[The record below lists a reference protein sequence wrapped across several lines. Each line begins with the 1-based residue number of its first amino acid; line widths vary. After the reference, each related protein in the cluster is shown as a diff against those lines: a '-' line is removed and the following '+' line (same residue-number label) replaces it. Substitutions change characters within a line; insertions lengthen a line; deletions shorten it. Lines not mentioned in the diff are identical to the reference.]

1 MTVRGWCRTVRA
13 GVFAAACVLLAALG
27 HATMS
32 GTSVPWWAMAA
43 GATGTG
49 AVGWLLAGRER
60 GRTLIVA
67 VVTAAQAVLHETFS
81 LAQTL
86 ASTSTSDPTALPHT
100 TGVPTGTS
108 AMDMG
113 SMGSMHMGPMHMGTM
128 HMGPMHMG
136 SMHMGSMGSM
146 GMGSMGG
153 TDLGSTAHAVHGM
166 GGLDHLHG
174 GMHGMHG
181 MADMSGAA
189 SAGMFAAHL
198 LAAALCGL
206 WLAYGE
212 RAVFRVLRAA
222 AAWLAAPLRLLLA
235 PPTPFRR
242 PPVHRCRDAACPT
255 PVRLLLC
262 CSLTFRGPPA
272 GTAVV

>member
-32 GTSVPWWAMAA
+32 GTAVPWWAMAA
-43 GATGTG
+43 GAAGTG
-49 AVGWLLAGRER
+49 AAGWLLAGRER

-67 VVTAAQAVLHETFS
+67 VVTAAQAVLHESFS
-81 LAQTL
+81 LAQRL
-86 ASTSTSDPTALPHT
+86 ASASVSDPAGLPHAGASTS
-100 TGVPTGTS
+100 TS

-113 SMGSMHMGPMHMGTM
+113 SMGSMD
-128 HMGPMHMG
+128 MG
-136 SMHMGSMGSM
+136 SMD
-146 GMGSMGG
+146 MGSMGG
-153 TDLGSTAHAVHGM
+153 MDLGSTAHTMHGM
-166 GGLDHLHG
+166 GGLDHMN
-174 GMHGMHG
+174 GMHD
-181 MADMSGAA
+181 MAGMSGAA

-235 PPTPFRR
+235 LPTPFRR
-242 PPVHRCRDAACPT
+242 PSVHRCRDAACPA

-262 CSLTFRGPPA
+262 CSLTFRGPPVGA
-272 GTAVV
+272 AVV

>member
-1 MTVRGWCRTVRA
+1 MTVRGWCRAARA

-32 GTSVPWWAMAA
+32 ATAVPWWAMAA
-43 GATGTG
+43 GAAGTG
-49 AVGWLLAGRER
+49 AAGWLLAGRER
-60 GRTLIVA
+60 GRTVIVA

-81 LAQTL
+81 LAQSL
-86 ASTSTSDPTALPHT
+86 ASAPVQAPAAMPRAGGSTRM
-100 TGVPTGTS
+100 S

-113 SMGSMHMGPMHMGTM
+113 SMGSMD
-128 HMGPMHMG
+128 MG
-136 SMHMGSMGSM
+136 SMA
-146 GMGSMGG
+146 G
-153 TDLGSTAHAVHGM
+153 TDLGSTAHM
-166 GGLDHLHG
+166 G
-174 GMHGMHG
+174 HG
-181 MADMSGAA
+181 MAGIGHGHDMAGMNGAA

-235 PPTPFRR
+235 LPTPFLR
-242 PPVHRCRDAACPT
+242 PSVHRCRDAACPAS
-255 PVRLLLC
+255 VLLLLC

-272 GTAVV
+272 GAAVS